1 MTTDDDG
8 RRRLVSCG
16 CAVVAAL
23 GAVVG
28 CGGGSKS
35 VGGAGSGVPPQTFAQ
50 VASGVGLVE
59 DLDCRGRPLSVS
71 GHRVTGTGFLVGSRV
86 VLTAEHGVWVG
97 EHRRACRMRVRL
109 GDRSYDVVGVKV
121 WADRGKADRRGVD
134 LATLRLSRPAS
145 GHVFEV
151 ARSGARVGSAV
162 AALGYPLGLPLS
174 FSQGLL
180 AKKIVDYGEPTLAAR
195 MVIEGGNSG
204 GPIVDSRG
212 QALGVVQRIVVYANL
227 TTDGTTLWGG
237 IDLARW
243 WGASAR
249 TDLCRAYPDGGI
261 PDCDPSK
268 VGPTTKLAIPL
279 TGSR

>member
-1 MTTDDDG
+1 
-8 RRRLVSCG
+8 
-16 CAVVAAL
+16 VVAA
-23 GAVVG
+23 
-28 CGGGSKS
+28 CGGGSNS
-35 VGGAGSGVPPQTFAQ
+35 AGEDGSGVPPRTFAQ

-59 DLDCRGRPLSVS
+59 DLDCRGRPLRVS

-86 VLTAEHGVWVG
+86 VLTAEHGIRVG
-97 EHRRACRMRVRL
+97 EHRSACRMRVRL
-109 GDRSYDVVGVKV
+109 SDRSYNVVDAKV
-121 WADRGKADRRGVD
+121 WADRGKVERRGVD

-174 FSQGLL
+174 FSQGVLR
-180 AKKIVDYGEPTLAAR
+180 KKILDYGEPTLAAK

-204 GPIVDSRG
+204 GPIIDGRG
-212 QALGVVQRIVVYANL
+212 RALGVVQRIVVYANL
-227 TTDGTTLWGG
+227 TNDGTTLWGG

-268 VGPTTKLAIPL
+268 VGPPTKLAIPL
-279 TGSR
+279 TGSG